1 MIYSILGELWHFTF
15 RGIGPLSNLCVCTCS
30 WASLVAQTVKDLPA
44 MQETRVQTLE
54 WDDPLE
60 KGMATRSSIP
70 AWRVSWIEKPGRQL
84 FIGFPHYPSNVCRVC
99 HETLFYS

>member
-1 MIYSILGELWHFTF
+1 MNYGTSFLEELVHCQIY
-15 RGIGPLSNLCVCTCS
+15 VCALVS

-84 FIGFPHYPSNVCRVC
+84 FIVFPHYPSNVCRVF

>member
-1 MIYSILGELWHFTF
+1 MNYGTSLLEELVHCQIY
-15 RGIGPLSNLCVCTCS
+15 VCALVS

-60 KGMATRSSIP
+60 KGMATHSGLENSMWTS
-70 AWRVSWIEKPGRQL
+70 AHGVTGVAKSQ
-84 FIGFPHYPSNVCRVC
+84 
-99 HETLFYS
+99 T